1 MAQNGH
7 ISIMLLLLGRPSK
20 QGHFFLNSLASMNY
34 GQIVQ
39 YFDIPR
45 KIGWILFLK
54 NSSKP
59 RLQGKILKSLKTE
72 RI

>member
-7 ISIMLLLLGRPSK
+7 ISIMLLLLGRPYK
-20 QGHFFLNSLASMNY
+20 QGHFFLNSLASVNY

-45 KIGWILFLK
+45 KIGWILF
-54 NSSKP
+54 
-59 RLQGKILKSLKTE
+59 
-72 RI
+72 